1 MKLLQ
6 LIRFKNLLLIALVQ
20 LLIKYALFPSLS
32 MNINGNELF
41 VSTSLTHFEFL
52 LLMLSTLCIAAGGYI
67 INDIYDT
74 EADAINKPDKQI
86 IGKAISEEKGYNFYM
101 AFTVVGVVLGFYLS
115 NLVGESRFFGIFV
128 IIAALL
134 YIYATFLQR
143 MLLVG
148 NIVISMLVGLSLII
162 VGIFELLP
170 AITLENSFLQTS
182 MFEVLF
188 DYAVFAFIITL
199 IREIVKDIQDVD
211 GDYKAQLKTL
221 PIVIGKNR
229 AAKTAFGLTILAIL
243 LLVYYLVSFL
253 YMQQIVVIYFLI
265 TVIAP
270 LIYIAIKLFTAEH
283 KKEFQTISNL
293 LKLVMLSGMLS
304 MIVYLIIK

>member
-67 INDIYDT
+67 INDIYDI

-86 IGKAISEEKGYNFYM
+86 IGKAITEEKGYNFYM

-304 MIVYLIIK
+304 MVVYLVIK

>member
-67 INDIYDT
+67 INDIYDI

-86 IGKAISEEKGYNFYM
+86 IGKAITEEKGYNFYM
-101 AFTVVGVVLGFYLS
+101 AFTVVGVILGFYLS

-304 MIVYLIIK
+304 MVVYLVIK